1 MITKLVAKPI
11 PIDFTLQDIINTLP
25 VYTTTGVS
33 EKRALLKINTKDHS
47 VLKRNFQKLF
57 ENSWKNGADGI
68 LKKYGFSSYKCIL
81 TNGTV
86 QKTDVNDF
94 SESGKGGLK
103 IQFYENN
110 SKTPSSFI
118 WMRGSGTES
127 VFRIL
132 CDVKVDNPEKE
143 KELLEWETKLLLE
156 ADKMS

>member
-1 MITKLVAKPI
+1 MKNLEFI
-11 PIDFTLQDIINTLP
+11 
-25 VYTTTGVS
+25 
-33 EKRALLKINTKDHS
+33 
-47 VLKRNFQKLF
+47 KRNFQKLF

-132 CDVKVDNPEKE
+132 CDVKGDNPEKE